1 MKIYV
6 RTESGQWINNVTYC
20 GGKHNGCSTDIIV
33 TIANVSMPHPG
44 VVNHVYTDAPLEPQV
59 PYAKNVMQGKLIAVA
74 YALRTYKKTSS
85 LWAEFVN
92 KNRCISVRLVSEEDK
107 SIKF

>member
-59 PYAKNVMQGKLIAVA
+59 PY
-74 YALRTYKKTSS
+74 TS
-85 LWAEFVN
+85 L
-92 KNRCISVRLVSEEDK
+92 K
-107 SIKF
+107 